1 VNSNNVPSNSG
12 ADAEGSSNTEA
23 EAMSSYSTGQIAFER
38 GLYRES
44 IGWFEQAL
52 TLIAPQSALGG
63 AIQLWLVTAYD
74 AAGQGEEAITLCR
87 KLSNHSNLE
96 TRQQSKRLLYILEAP
111 KLQTR
116 PEWLTQIPDLNQPAA
131 TRRYSAVG
139 QPGSSALPKSSEP
152 KSITAEPFEPID
164 PKESSGFLGVALG
177 LSGVILLGLWWLSR
191 AAG

>member
-1 VNSNNVPSNSG
+1 MSSNVPANAGESSNR
-12 ADAEGSSNTEA
+12 NTEA
-23 EAMSSYSTGQIAFER
+23 EAMEAYSTGQMAFER

-44 IGWFEQAL
+44 IDWFDRAL
-52 TLIAPQSALGG
+52 ALIPKQSVLGG

-74 AAGQGEEAITLCR
+74 AAGQGEDALTLCR
-87 KLSNHSNLE
+87 QLSSHANLE

-131 TRRYSAVG
+131 TGRYSAAGQLG
-139 QPGSSALPKSSEP
+139 QPATPKPTEP
-152 KSITAEPFEPID
+152 KSITTEPFEPID

-177 LSGVILLGLWWLSR
+177 LSGAILLGLWWLSQ
-191 AAG
+191 AG